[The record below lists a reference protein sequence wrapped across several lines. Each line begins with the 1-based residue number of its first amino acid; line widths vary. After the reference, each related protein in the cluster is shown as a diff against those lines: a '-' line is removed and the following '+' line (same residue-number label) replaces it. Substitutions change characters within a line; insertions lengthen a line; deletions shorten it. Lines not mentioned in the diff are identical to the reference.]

1 VQKNKTQLPGRSRR
15 MQELMARLRQGD
27 YPSPTILAEWQG
39 TCAKTIQRDLLDMRD
54 TLGWPVHY
62 DRARKGWHLTE
73 KGFYLPL
80 AFASKED
87 LQAIMVLG
95 ELVSQY
101 GDTPLGESMQGAFT
115 RLLDLI
121 KGEECDLE
129 RVRAF
134 ARRVSFVGAPAKRFS
149 HEIWKE
155 IITALQTDERLEIE
169 YRKGGSGQPAWR
181 KFDPYGLIIRNRE
194 WFVHGYCHTR
204 KCSLTLF
211 VPYITRVRLLNEE
224 YFDLPADFNLA
235 AYTNAGLMGLQAGSE
250 PSRKVVLRFSQDSA
264 GAAESAPF
272 MADQTIEHEASG
284 HLRVTF
290 KTNALFQLR
299 RELMRWAADVE
310 VLEPEELRNEIKAS
324 IEEMRALYK

>member
-1 VQKNKTQLPGRSRR
+1 VVKNNPQLPGRSRR
-15 MQELMARLRQGD
+15 MQELVARLRHGD
-27 YPSPTILAEWQG
+27 YPSPPLLAEWLG
-39 TCAKTIQRDLLDMRD
+39 TCAKTIQRDLMDMRD
-54 TLGWPVHY
+54 KLGWPVQY

-101 GDTPLGESMQGAFT
+101 GDTPLGESMQSAFT

-121 KGEECDLE
+121 KGEESDLE

-134 ARRVSFVGAPAKRFS
+134 ARRVCFVGAPAKRFS

-169 YRKGGSGQPAWR
+169 YRKGGSGQPTWR

-194 WFVHGYCHTR
+194 WFIHGYCHTR
-204 KCSLTLF
+204 KCPLTLF
-211 VPYITRVRLLNEE
+211 VPYITQTRLLSED
-224 YFDLPADFNLA
+224 YFDLPPGFDLS
-235 AYTNAGLMGLQAGSE
+235 AYTSAGLMGLQAGSE
-250 PSRKVVLRFSQDSA
+250 PTRTVVLRFSPDAA

-272 MADQTIEHEASG
+272 MADQKIESESSG
-284 HLRVTF
+284 HLRVSF

-310 VLEPEELRNEIKAS
+310 VLEPEELRNGVKDAVEA
-324 IEEMRALYK
+324 MRELYK